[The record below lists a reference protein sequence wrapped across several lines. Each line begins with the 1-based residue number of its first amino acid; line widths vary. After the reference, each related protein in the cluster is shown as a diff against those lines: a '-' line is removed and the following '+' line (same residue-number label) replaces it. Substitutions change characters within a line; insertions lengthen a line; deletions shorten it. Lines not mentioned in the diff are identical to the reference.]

1 MTIKAKLS
9 KQVANQFPE
18 FFKEDGPNF
27 LAFIEGYYEYMEQNG
42 KLTDAIQSL
51 EDYKDI
57 NTTLDE
63 YLTHFQETLLPSVPQ
78 DVLSDKRLMAK
89 YVKYYNETRG
99 SLASYKLLFR
109 SIYNEDVEV
118 NYPADQMLK
127 ISDGDWQLDRYLVT
141 SYNQKNYEFIGK
153 TIVGTE
159 SNSQALVEDV
169 VGRVVRGR
177 DLMQINVSNVKGSF
191 NHLEPIRLLSD
202 TNGAG
207 YSTIVEAG
215 INRIEIVSAGAKYQ
229 AGDVVNI
236 ESDKIGDFGKV
247 VVTDTVDLG
256 GSLTFTI
263 VEGGSGYTAST
274 AEPNQGGTTVT
285 LSGGDGDTPASFSIA
300 ASDIGDTFSIS
311 QNVTL
316 LGANNLFGVLG
327 PTVINADYGARQ
339 MSTFAHT
346 IIGAPTIGFPESNQ
360 VTTKLNYRD
369 NFDSSLNIAS
379 TAGIAQG
386 SSLFGV
392 SSGANATVTSVADA
406 TVGDAWFITEGY
418 RKFIASIY
426 NRVNYSEQFDNAYW
440 TKTGSTVT
448 ANQTVAPDGTT
459 TADKM
464 IEDTSN
470 GAHLITIASSFLQNS
485 TAYSFSVHLKAG
497 STTRNAALRFVTNS
511 TNHVLKVNLQDGS
524 TISTGGTLAAS
535 SVKSVGNGWYRVSIT
550 VTAAS
555 SGTHNLQIRMIDSTS
570 SNISY
575 QGVAA
580 SHMFVWGAQVETAA
594 APTNYQRVVADAFGT
609 GETVT
614 VGTAAGSSV
623 GKVSSFAGNTVG
635 YHILDIA
642 NTGGQTIALG
652 DEIVSTTN
660 FYANT
665 ADTTLTGEEVFTYG
679 VIKKIISTTPYLY
692 QHEPAANVVQSG
704 TVSGGDTSTS
714 PANTVT
720 KTGIGTA
727 FSRGD
732 AIKAGG
738 QGVRRVVSVAGDNN
752 SLVVTPA
759 FDPPLSS
766 AAYGK
771 GGVFRTLIKCRVSA
785 NNSANVSNQFDFGPL
800 QGYVEGDGL
809 RKVGATTIVGN
820 VHLTTSN
827 TEYENVYTKLSD
839 SLVFKT
845 LTFGT
850 IEDISSRVGGSG
862 FTVAPNVSVVEGGI
876 AALGIGE
883 QYLTLEADT
892 SAAVTVDTNDGLVQG
907 SASGDIKAGAGGNDA
922 PSVRLRADGK
932 YETVV
937 RVWQK
942 PLQREP
948 NLISFTNNA
957 NITVNRY
964 SSSYVAGT
972 IDTRSVASTATAKII
987 KIVDKGVLGKNAQ
1000 VSSQVGADGTITAF
1014 RVVDSGYSY
1023 DQNEKVKIQSSGRTD
1038 STQAVVKLSLQN
1050 AANSEGYYATS
1061 RSQISTKRGFIQD
1074 SDFYQ
1079 EFSYELAV
1087 PLSLKRYK
1095 DIAMKLAH
1103 PAGQKMFGK
1112 YKSHSNASV
1121 NIAASETNTFRRNA
1135 TGTFTLTA
1143 GSVNVAGTGTT
1154 MLSQFSSGGD
1164 IIIKISS
1171 GVYYKVPLNIVS
1183 ADNAAT
1189 LRTAWS
1195 NSTITTTAQYT
1206 TGFID

>member
-9 KQVANQFPE
+9 SQVANQFPE
-18 FFKEDGPNF
+18 FFKEDGQNF

-63 YLTHFQETLLPSVPQ
+63 YLSHFQETLLPSVPY

-109 SIYNEDVEV
+109 AIYNEDVEV

-127 ISDGDWQLDRYLVT
+127 VSDGDWQLDRYLVT
-141 SYNQKNYEFIGK
+141 SYNQKNYNFIGK

-159 SNSQALVEDV
+159 SNAQALVEDV

-177 DLMQINVSNVKGSF
+177 DLMQINLSNIKGSF

-202 TNGAG
+202 NKNGSA

-215 INRIEIVSAGAKYQ
+215 ISTIEIVAAGAKYQ
-229 AGDVVNI
+229 AGDIVNI

-256 GSLTFTI
+256 GSLTFSI
-263 VEGGSGYTAST
+263 IEGGSGYTASST
-274 AEPNQGGTTVT
+274 DINEGGTKVT
-285 LSGGDGDTPASFSIA
+285 ILGGDGDTPASFSVDTTDIA
-300 ASDIGDTFSIS
+300 DTFAIS

-327 PTVINADYGARQ
+327 PTVINADYGVRQ
-339 MSTFAHT
+339 MSTFANT
-346 IIGAPTIGFPESNQ
+346 IIGAPTIGFPESDQ

-392 SSGANATVTSVADA
+392 SSGANATVTSVTDA
-406 TVGDAWFITEGY
+406 TVGDAWFLTEGY
-418 RKFIASIY
+418 RKFISSIY

-448 ANQTVAPDGTT
+448 ANQTRAPDGTV

-497 STTRNAALRFVTNS
+497 STTRNAALRFS
-511 TNHVLKVNLQDGS
+511 TNNTHHILKVNLQNGS

-550 VTAAS
+550 VTTAS
-555 SGTHNLQIRMIDSTS
+555 SGTHNFAIRMIDSTS

-575 QGVAA
+575 QGVAD

-594 APTNYQRVVADAFGT
+594 APTNYQRVIADAFGT

-614 VGTAAGSSV
+614 IATAAGSSV

-652 DEIVSTTN
+652 DEIVSTSN

-679 VIKKIISTTPYLY
+679 VIKKIVETTDNAY
-692 QHEPAANVVQSG
+692 QHDPSANVQQTGTISSSG
-704 TVSGGDTSTS
+704 T
-714 PANTVT
+714 TVT
-720 KTGIGTA
+720 GTGVGA
-727 FSRGD
+727 KFSRGD
-732 AIKAGG
+732 VIKAGG
-738 QGVRRVVSVAGDNN
+738 QASRRVVSTGTNT
-752 SLVVTPA
+752 LEVTPA
-759 FDPPLSS
+759 FDPAIAAGS
-766 AAYGK
+766 AYGK

-785 NNSANVSNQFDFGPL
+785 NNSANLSNQFDFGPL

-809 RKVGATTIVGN
+809 RKQGSATIVGN

-845 LTFGT
+845 QTFGT
-850 IEDISSRVGGSG
+850 IDGLSSRVGGSG
-862 FTVAPNVSVVEGGI
+862 FTVAPNVDVTEPGI
-876 AALGIGE
+876 ASLGIGE

-892 SAAVTVDTNDGLVQG
+892 AIAVTTDTTDALVQSSTG
-907 SASGDIKAGAGGNDA
+907 ASGDIKAGAAGNDS
-922 PSVRLRADGK
+922 PSVTTRSDGK
-932 YETVV
+932 FETVV

-948 NLISFTNNA
+948 NLISFANNA
-957 NITVNRY
+957 TVTVRKLTGDY
-964 SSSYVAGT
+964 IPGT
-972 IDTRSVASTATAKII
+972 PDTRTQTSTTTAKII
-987 KIVDKGVLGKNAQ
+987 KIDDRGVLGKNAQ
-1000 VSSQVGADGTITAF
+1000 VTTNVGADGTIRKL

-1023 DQNEKVKIQSSGRTD
+1023 GQNERVKIQSSGRTD
-1038 STQAVVKLSLQN
+1038 STQAVVKLSLNN

-1079 EFSYELAV
+1079 EFSYEVAV
-1087 PLSLKRYK
+1087 PLSLQRYK
-1095 DIAMKLAH
+1095 DVAMQLAH
-1103 PAGQKMFGK
+1103 PAGQKMFGRF
-1112 YKSHSNASV
+1112 KSHSNAAV
-1121 NIAASETNTFRRNA
+1121 GIAASGTNTFRRNA
-1135 TGTFTLTA
+1135 TGTFTLTS
-1143 GSVNVAGTGTT
+1143 GSVNIAGTGTA
-1154 MLSQFSSGGD
+1154 MLSEFSSGGD

-1206 TGFID
+1206 TGSID

>member
-229 AGDVVNI
+229 AGDVVSI

-256 GSLTFTI
+256 GSLTFSI
-263 VEGGSGYTAST
+263 VEGGSGYTTST

-285 LSGGDGDTPASFSIA
+285 LSGGDGDAPASFSVA
-300 ASDIGDTFSIS
+300 ASDIGDTFAIS

-327 PTVINADYGARQ
+327 PTVINADYGVRQ

-379 TAGIAQG
+379 SIAIAQG
-386 SSLFGV
+386 ASLFGV
-392 SSGANATVTSVADA
+392 SSGANATVTTVTDA
-406 TVGDAWFITEGY
+406 TVGDAWFLTEGY
-418 RKFIASIY
+418 RKFISSIY

-440 TKTGSTVT
+440 TKTGSTIT
-448 ANQTVAPDGTT
+448 ANQTVAPDGTV

-464 IEDTSN
+464 IEATNN
-470 GAHLITIASSFLQNS
+470 GAHLFRLATDNVLQDN
-485 TAYSFSVHLKAG
+485 TQYTTSVYVKAG
-497 STTRNAALRFVTNS
+497 STDRNAALRLFTDGVYKPVKFDLQNGTIVS
-511 TNHVLKVNLQDGS
+511 THADLTS
-524 TISTGGTLAAS
+524 TM
-535 SVKSVGNGWYRVSIT
+535 KSVGNGWYRVT
-550 VTAAS
+550 MTGTTHT
-555 SGTHNLQIRMIDSTS
+555 SGTHQVWFQIS
-570 SNISY
+570 SATHAVGY
-575 QGVAA
+575 QGVADK
-580 SHMFVWGAQVETAA
+580 HIFVWGAQIETAA
-594 APTNYQRVVADAFGT
+594 AASEYQRVVADAFGT
-609 GETVT
+609 GETVN
-614 VGTAAGSSV
+614 VVTAAGSSV

-652 DEIVSTTN
+652 DEIVSTSN

-679 VIKKIISTTPYLY
+679 VIKKVISTTPHLY

-759 FDPPLSS
+759 FDPALSS

-771 GGVFRTLIKCRVSA
+771 GGVFRTLIKCRVGA

-809 RKVGATTIVGN
+809 RKVGAATIVGN

-850 IEDISSRVGGSG
+850 IEDLSSRVGGSG
-862 FTVAPNVSVVEGGI
+862 FTVAPNVNVTEPGI
-876 AALGIGE
+876 STLGIGE
-883 QYLTLEADT
+883 QYLTLEAAT

-922 PSVRLRADGK
+922 PSVTLRADGK

-987 KIVDKGVLGKNAQ
+987 KIDDRGVLGKNAS
-1000 VSSQVGADGTITAF
+1000 VSSAVGADGTITAF

-1143 GSVNVAGTGTT
+1143 GSVNVAGTGTA

>member
-9 KQVANQFPE
+9 KQVAEQFPQ
-18 FFKEDGPNF
+18 FFKEDGQNF

-42 KLTDAIQSL
+42 KLTDVIQSL

-63 YLTHFQETLLPSVPQ
+63 YLSHFQETLLPSVPY

-89 YVKYYNETRG
+89 YVKYYNEARG

-109 SIYNEDVEV
+109 AIYNEDVEV

-127 ISDGDWQLDRYLVT
+127 VSDGDWQLDRYLVT
-141 SYNQKNYEFIGK
+141 SYNHKNYNFIGK

-159 SNSQALVEDV
+159 SNAQALVEDV
-169 VGRVVRGR
+169 VGRAIRGR
-177 DLMQINVSNVKGSF
+177 DLMQINLSNIKGSF

-202 TNGAG
+202 NNNGSA

-215 INRIEIVSAGAKYQ
+215 ISSIEIISAGAKYQ
-229 AGDVVNI
+229 TGDVVKI
-236 ESDKIGDFGKV
+236 ESDSIGDFGKV

-256 GSLTFTI
+256 GSLTFSI
-263 VEGGSGYTAST
+263 VEGGSGYTVST
-274 AEPNQGGTTVT
+274 TDINQGGTKVIFG
-285 LSGGDGDTPASFSIA
+285 GGDGDTQASFV
-300 ASDIGDTFSIS
+300 IGANDVTDTFAIS
-311 QNVTL
+311 RNVTL

-327 PTVINADYGARQ
+327 PTVINADYGVRQ
-339 MSTFAHT
+339 MSTFANT
-346 IIGAPTIGFPESNQ
+346 IIGAPTIGFPEPTE
-360 VTTKLNYRD
+360 VTTKQNYRD
-369 NFDSSLNIAS
+369 NIDSSLNIANS
-379 TAGIAQG
+379 AAIAQG
-386 SSLFGV
+386 ASLFGV

-524 TISTGGTLAAS
+524 TISTSGTLAAS

-575 QGVAA
+575 QGVAD

-679 VIKKIISTTPYLY
+679 VIKKIISTTANAY
-692 QHEPAANVVQSG
+692 QHEPSANVQQDGTITTSG
-704 TVSGGDTSTS
+704 T
-714 PANTVT
+714 TVT
-720 KTGIGTA
+720 GTGVGA
-727 FSRGD
+727 KFSSGD
-732 AIKAGG
+732 VIKAGG
-738 QGVRRVVSVAGDNN
+738 QASRRVVSTGTNT
-752 SLVVTPA
+752 LEVTPA
-759 FDPPLSS
+759 FDPALTDAS
-766 AAYGK
+766 AYGK
-771 GGVFRTLIKCRVSA
+771 GGVFRTLIKCQVSA
-785 NNSANVSNQFDFGPL
+785 NNSANVSNQFDYGPL
-800 QGYVEGDGL
+800 QGYVGGDGL
-809 RKVGATTIVGN
+809 RKVGAATIVGN
-820 VHLTTSN
+820 VHTTTSN
-827 TEYENVYTKLSD
+827 TVHENVYTKLSD
-839 SLVFKT
+839 SLVFKAA
-845 LTFGT
+845 TFGT
-850 IEDISSRVGGSG
+850 IEELSSRVGGSG
-862 FTVAPNVSVVEGGI
+862 FTVAPNVDVRESGI
-876 AALGIGE
+876 ASLGIGE
-883 QYLTLEADT
+883 QYLTLQAETSIAVTADT
-892 SAAVTVDTNDGLVQG
+892 TDSVFQSSTG
-907 SASGDIKAGAGGNDA
+907 ASGDIKAGIAGNDA
-922 PSVRLRADGK
+922 PAVTTYANGTF
-932 YETVV
+932 ETTV

-942 PLQREP
+942 PLQRDP
-948 NLISFTNNA
+948 NLITFANNA
-957 NITVNRY
+957 TVTINKITGA
-964 SSSYVAGT
+964 YVSGT
-972 IDTRSVASTATAKII
+972 VDTRPIDSTTTAKIV

-1000 VSSQVGADGTITAF
+1000 VSTQVGADGTITKL

-1023 DQNEKVKIQSSGRTD
+1023 GSDERVRIQSSGRTD
-1038 STQAVVKLSLQN
+1038 STQAVVKISLN
-1050 AANSEGYYATS
+1050 NEANSEGYYATS

-1079 EFSYELAV
+1079 EFSYEVAV
-1087 PLSLKRYK
+1087 PLSLQRYK
-1095 DIAMKLAH
+1095 DVVMQLAH

-1112 YKSHSNASV
+1112 YKSHSNVAV
-1121 NIAASETNTFRRNA
+1121 GVTASETNTFRRNA

-1143 GSVNVAGTGTT
+1143 GSVDVAGTGTA

-1189 LRTAWS
+1189 LNTAWS
-1195 NSTITTTAQYT
+1195 NATITTTAQYT
-1206 TGFID
+1206 TGSID